1 VAVDIRIRRA
11 RVEEFPAVAEL
22 DGASFGFHYSAQ
34 ELADAALDIDPARIM
49 VAVDG
54 ESGCAHQRVPGRR
67 GSIVAVSAEVPLQ
80 LAVPGGD
87 LPAMGITWVSVEITH
102 RRRGILRA
110 LIEHQLRAHAEQGYA
125 ATVLGASEA
134 GIYGRFGFGVASSV
148 RRASIDRLR
157 GHLAVPVDAGAVRR
171 LSTDRAR
178 DVLPELYERWRATTP
193 GALGRDERR
202 WQFLL
207 LDREYQRRGASGL
220 FHLVHPDGYVS
231 YRIKPDWGDGDPR
244 HECQLVDYVPVTA
257 EAHAALWQTLLGM
270 DLVGTITSYAVPLDD
285 PLPHL
290 LTDPRRVE
298 TLHIGDG
305 MWVRPLDVAALLG
318 GRSYPLEVEVVLQVT
333 DPLLGDGRY
342 LLRGGPEGATCTRT
356 ERVADIELGVGAL
369 GAICLGGT
377 RLATLARAGRAGGS
391 PDALRRLELA
401 LLTDRAPFHGTHI

>member
-1 VAVDIRIRRA
+1 VSVDIQIRRA

-22 DGASFGFHYSAQ
+22 DGASFGFHYSEQ

-49 VAVDG
+49 LATDG
-54 ESGCAHQRVPGRR
+54 GWGSAAQQGHSPSGSLA
-67 GSIVAVSAEVPLQ
+67 AVSAEVPLQ

-87 LPAMGITWVSVEITH
+87 LRVIGITWVSVEITH
-102 RRRGILRA
+102 RRRGVLRA
-110 LIEHQLRAHAEQGYA
+110 LVEHQLRAHAEQGYA
-125 ATVLGASEA
+125 ATVLGASEG

-148 RRASIDRLR
+148 RRTSIDRLR
-157 GHLAVPVDAGAVRR
+157 SRLVVPVDAGAVRR

-178 DVLPELYERWRATTP
+178 DLLPELYERWRATTP
-193 GALGRDERR
+193 GGLARDERR

-244 HECQLVDYVPVTA
+244 HECQLVDYAPATP

-305 MWVRPLDVAALLG
+305 MWVRPLDVCALLG
-318 GRSYPLEVEVVLQVT
+318 GRRYALELEVVLQVI

-342 LLRGGPEGATCTRT
+342 LLRGGPDGATCTRT
-356 ERVADIELGVGAL
+356 ERAAEIALGVGAL
-369 GAICLGGT
+369 GASCLGGT
-377 RLATLARAGRAGGS
+377 RLATLARVGAVDGPG
-391 PDALRRLELA
+391 DAVRRLDLA
-401 LLTDRAPFHGTHI
+401 LLADRLPFHGTHI